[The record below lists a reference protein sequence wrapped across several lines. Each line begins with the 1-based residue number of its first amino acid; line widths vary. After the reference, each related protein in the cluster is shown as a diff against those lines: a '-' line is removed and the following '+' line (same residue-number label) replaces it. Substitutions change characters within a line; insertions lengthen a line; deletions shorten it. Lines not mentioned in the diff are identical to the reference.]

1 MRKDIIPTE
10 QETYC
15 KAGAIKRQSR
25 VLYGSLKYVFIPV
38 MLFPSDVS

>member
-15 KAGAIKRQSR
+15 KAGAIKRAYQCKR
-25 VLYGSLKYVFIPV
+25 VQRWKNETNQKEYRAQK
-38 MLFPSDVS
+38 